1 MRILI
6 VEDDGLLA
14 AKLGLMLEDAGHEVV
29 GYAMTVKAAMDLAQR
44 HRPALTLM
52 DIDLGPGGSGIAA
65 ARGMKK
71 HFGLHSLF
79 VTEQPDRAGQ
89 AADAALGFLAKPY
102 TTEAILDSIRVAES
116 VMANRPPGDLPD
128 GLRLFTEERVV
139 RADP

>member
-14 AKLGLMLEDAGHEVV
+14 AKLGLTLEDGGHEVV

-71 HFGLHSLF
+71 HFGLVSLF
-79 VTEQPDRAGQ
+79 VTEHSDRARQ
-89 AADAALGFLAKPY
+89 AADAALGFLGKPY
-102 TTEAILDSIRVAES
+102 AADSVLASVRVAAA
-116 VMANRPPGDLPD
+116 VMANEPPGDLPD
-128 GLRLFTEERVV
+128 GLMLFTEAGMVRV
-139 RADP
+139 DP

>member
-14 AKLGLMLEDAGHEVV
+14 AKLGLTLEDAGHEVV
-29 GYAMTVKAAMDLAQR
+29 GYATTVKAAMDLARQ

-71 HFGLHSLF
+71 HFRLASLF
-79 VTEQPDRAGQ
+79 VTEQADRAVQ
-89 AADAALGFLAKPY
+89 AADVALGFLAKPY
-102 TTEAILDSIRVAES
+102 TTDAVLDSIRVAAS
-116 VMANRPPGDLPD
+116 IMANEPPGDLPD
-128 GLRLFTEERVV
+128 GLMLFTEERVV
-139 RADP
+139 RADL